1 MLTAVHVPTSVSEA
15 VAHLDRGG
23 TVMGGGTVLMPL
35 LTTQAS
41 PPTEVVSLRRAGL
54 AGVTREGDE
63 AVVGTATTL
72 GALARDE
79 QVAFLSEAVRTIAS
93 PPVRNLATV
102 GGNLFA
108 KAPYGDL
115 ATCLLALDARVDI
128 AGSEGE
134 RVAPVAEV
142 VADGVAAGEVA
153 TAVRFAVPAAG
164 TWRYR
169 KAMRRRY
176 NSAAIVTVAAV
187 VETDGERVS
196 SARIAL
202 GGVAARPLRASS
214 AEAALLGQPF
224 AREAVEAAAAA
235 AVADAD
241 PFDDPYASAWYRAR
255 VLPVHV
261 RRALLGE

>member
-63 AVVGTATTL
+63 AGVGTATTL

-134 RVAPVAEV
+134 RVA
-142 VADGVAAGEVA
+142 
-153 TAVRFAVPAAG
+153 
-164 TWRYR
+164 
-169 KAMRRRY
+169 
-176 NSAAIVTVAAV
+176 
-187 VETDGERVS
+187 
-196 SARIAL
+196 
-202 GGVAARPLRASS
+202 
-214 AEAALLGQPF
+214 
-224 AREAVEAAAAA
+224 
-235 AVADAD
+235 
-241 PFDDPYASAWYRAR
+241 
-255 VLPVHV
+255 
-261 RRALLGE
+261 